1 MRTNSTELVDDDGGR
16 SESDL
21 DLRTLGAA
29 VWRKRRWVILP
40 TLIALAGSIGYVQ
53 TVAPLYRSTSLVLL
67 ERGESS
73 FTRSDRSAGDQGVI
87 DAETVAS
94 QVQLIESRDLA
105 RRVVNDLGLTKDPT
119 FASPGGG
126 IISRVLGALGLDG
139 AAVQRSAEEQAIET
153 FGSRLTVYPLEKTR
167 VIGVEFSSTN
177 PELAARVVNE
187 VTDAYIALQRDAKQA
202 QTRNATQWLAAE
214 VEQLRARVEE
224 AEAKVSAART
234 GANLLVGAN
243 NTTLAAQQLGEL
255 NSQLSQARSAQA
267 QAQVRAQ
274 LLRDMLTSGQSFD
287 SSEIANSE
295 LMRRLSEQRAALRS
309 AMASESRTLLAG
321 HPRMKELS
329 AQIAGLDAQIRAE
342 AERLTRAFE
351 NDARLAGAR
360 VESLTRDLE
369 EQKKLTVAANDENV
383 QLRALEREAKAQRDL
398 LEQLLARYREAS
410 ARESPAAIVADARVI
425 SRGAVPTTPYF
436 PKKLAIVLMATMGAL
451 VLSLTLV
458 GAGELFVGSG
468 SAAAAV
474 SDRRRVAM
482 PPALGEVPVYGRL
495 RQVAAERPALA
506 NSFGDA
512 RGKVDAADTAVVDAL
527 AEQLAG
533 SSVDGRGMRIL
544 MTAATR
550 ETAAGPVAL
559 SLGRAITEASR
570 RVVLIEVGETVPG
583 LPGEAGPG
591 LAQLIDA
598 SASFADVIHRD
609 PRSRVHF
616 IPRGGE
622 ALALDRQAI
631 ERLAIAVDALGLTYD
646 FVILIGPKAEGRLE
660 PLAALS
666 DSAILVASGGAAD
679 AATVAAH
686 ERLVATGLEDVVV
699 LLSPGTRPPDDEQRL
714 AA

>member
-1 MRTNSTELVDDDGGR
+1 MRTSVTEPAADDDR
-16 SESDL
+16 SEGDL

-29 VWRKRRWVILP
+29 VWRKKRWVVLP
-40 TLIALAGSIGYVQ
+40 TLIALIGSIGYVQ
-53 TVAPLYRSTSLVLL
+53 TVAPLYRSTGLVLL

-73 FTRSDRSAGDQGVI
+73 ITRPTAGDQTVI

-105 RRVVNDLGLTKDPT
+105 RRVVNDLKLVDDPT
-119 FASPGGG
+119 FSAPPKGM
-126 IISRVLGALGLDG
+126 LGRLLGLVGLDTG
-139 AAVQRSAEEQAIET
+139 AVQRSAEEQAIET

-167 VIGVEFSSTN
+167 VIAVEFSSTD
-177 PELAARVVNE
+177 PDLAGRVVNE
-187 VTDAYIALQRDAKQA
+187 VADAYIALQRDAKQA

-234 GANLLVGAN
+234 GANLLVGSN

-255 NSQLSQARSAQA
+255 NTQLSQARSAQS

-274 LLRDMLTSGQSFD
+274 ILRGMLTSGQSFD
-287 SSEIANSE
+287 TSEIANSE
-295 LMRRLSEQRAALRS
+295 LIRRLSEQRAALRS
-309 AMASESRTLLAG
+309 AIASEGRTLLPG

-329 AQIAGLDAQIRAE
+329 AQIAGLESQIRTE
-342 AERLTRAFE
+342 GDRLTRSFE
-351 NDARLAGAR
+351 SDAKLAGAR
-360 VESLTRDLE
+360 VETLTRELE
-369 EQKKLTVAANDENV
+369 EQKKLTVAANDEGV

-398 LEQLLARYREAS
+398 LEQLLGRYREAS
-410 ARESPAAIVADARVI
+410 ARESPAAIIADARVI
-425 SRGAVPTTPYF
+425 SRGAVPTMPYF
-436 PKKLAIVLMATMGAL
+436 PKKLSIVLMASIGTL

-458 GAGELFVGSG
+458 GAGELFLGSSSG
-468 SAAAAV
+468 AAAA
-474 SDRRRVAM
+474 DQRRAEA

-495 RQVAAERPALA
+495 RRGSAERPALDT
-506 NSFGDA
+506 SFGDA

-533 SSVDGRGMRIL
+533 SAVDGRGMRIL
-544 MTAATR
+544 VTAATR

-559 SLGRAITEASR
+559 ALGRAITEASR

-583 LPGEAGPG
+583 LGGEAGPG

-616 IPRGGE
+616 IPRGAGT
-622 ALALDRQAI
+622 LTLDRQAV

-646 FVILIGPKAEGRLE
+646 FVVLIGPKAEGRLDG
-660 PLAALS
+660 LAALS
-666 DSAILVASGGAAD
+666 DSAILVAAGGAGD
-679 AATVAAH
+679 AATVSAH
-686 ERLVATGLEDVVV
+686 EKLVATGLEDVVV
-699 LLSPGTRPPDDEQRL
+699 LLSPGGRPPDDEQRL